1 MPPVSSIMGRAAGH
15 VPAGADHRRR
25 PIANHAADATSSEPG
40 LHDDRALVDAVLGGD
55 REAFRS
61 IVEREGPGLVR
72 ACHRVLGDLHEAEDV
87 AQEALVTGYRALPSW
102 RGDGPLGAW
111 LSRIAVRLA
120 VRRAAG
126 RRTVGWIDP
135 VEMAD
140 VAAPAGSGDPA
151 AAALR
156 SERTATVRAAV
167 AALDEPYRETVALR
181 FFAER
186 SLAEIASETGRPL
199 GTVKTHLHR
208 GLLRLRDAL
217 DAGGAR

>member
-1 MPPVSSIMGRAAGH
+1 MGSVAGQSLG
-15 VPAGADHRRR
+15 AADHRR
-25 PIANHAADATSSEPG
+25 PSIASHAAVATSTEPG
-40 LHDDRALVDAVLGGD
+40 VHDDRALVDAILGGD
-55 REAFRS
+55 RDAFRS

-111 LSRIAVRLA
+111 LARIAVRLS
-120 VRRAAG
+120 VRRASG
-126 RRTVGWIDP
+126 RRTVGWIEP
-135 VEMAD
+135 EAMAEI
-140 VAAPAGSGDPA
+140 AAPAGVGDPA
-151 AAALR
+151 IAALR
-156 SERTATVRAAV
+156 SERTALVRSAV
-167 AALDEPYRETVALR
+167 AALDEPYREVVALR

-186 SLAEIASETGRPL
+186 SLAEIATETGRPL